1 MDPNCRSNDLPSL
14 APVSA
19 IGSAGGPV
27 RDEAETTPF
36 ETNGAPAW
44 KTAVAYAVMLGAT
57 GLAFAWIRG
66 RGAELV
72 AAEPAGPARFGGSA
86 AAVPQVAILL
96 HVLLALVVVIA
107 TARLLGA
114 LFKAIQQPP
123 VIGEVVA
130 GIVLGPSL
138 LGRLAPGLYAQ
149 LLPPAV
155 APHLN
160 LLAQVGVILFL
171 FLVGLEL
178 DTAALRRGTHA
189 TIAIS
194 HASIVVPFLL
204 GSALALFL
212 YPTLSSRDVPFT
224 VFALFLGV
232 SMSVTAFPV
241 LARILT
247 DRGLQATPL
256 GRLALTCAAVGDVT
270 AWCLLALIV
279 GIVQARVGSALA
291 TIGMTLAYIAFV
303 IFLVRPLM
311 VRLAARVDR
320 AGRLTQGPIAV
331 LLIALLLSAL
341 ATEWIGIHA
350 LFGAFLL
357 GAVVPHTS
365 RMAREVTA
373 RLEDLVIVLFLP
385 AFFAFTGLR
394 TEIGLVRGA
403 DQWLLCGLIVLVACL
418 GKFGGSF
425 AAARFAGLPWREA
438 SALGVLMNTRGLME
452 LVVLN
457 LGLDLKV
464 LSPLLFTMLVL
475 MAVVTTVATSPILH
489 ALGADR
495 PEPVPMAGHPVPP
508 LLDRGA

>member
-1 MDPNCRSNDLPSL
+1 MRGE
-14 APVSA
+14 A
-19 IGSAGGPV
+19 ITPL
-27 RDEAETTPF
+27 ETH
-36 ETNGAPAW
+36 GAPAW
-44 KTAVAYAVMLGAT
+44 KTGVAYALMLGAT
-57 GLAFAWIRG
+57 GIAFAWIRA
-66 RGAELV
+66 RGAGLV
-72 AAEPAGPARFGGSA
+72 APEPAGPARFGGSA
-86 AAVPQVAILL
+86 AAAPQVAILL
-96 HVLLALVVVIA
+96 HVLMALVAVIV

-114 LFKAIQQPP
+114 LFRAIQQPP

-138 LGRLAPGLYAQ
+138 LGRVAPRLYAQ
-149 LLPPAV
+149 LLPPAI

-178 DTAALRRGTHA
+178 DTAALSRGTHA
-189 TIAIS
+189 TVAIS

-204 GSALALFL
+204 GSGLALFL
-212 YPTLSSRDVPFT
+212 YPVLSSRDVPFT

-247 DRGLQATPL
+247 DRGLQSTPL
-256 GRLALTCAAVGDVT
+256 GRLALTCAAVDDVT
-270 AWCLLALIV
+270 AWCLLALVV

-291 TIGMTLAYIAFV
+291 TMGMTWAYIAFV
-303 IFLVRPLM
+303 VLLVRPLM

-320 AGRLTQGPIAV
+320 AGRLTQGAIAI
-331 LLIALLLSAL
+331 LLVTLLLSAL

-365 RMAREVTA
+365 RMARELTE

-385 AFFAFTGLR
+385 AFFAFTGMR

-403 DQWLLCGLIVLVACL
+403 GEWLLCGAIVAVACL
-418 GKFGGSF
+418 GKFGGSL

-475 MAVVTTVATSPILH
+475 MAVATTVMTSPILH

-495 PEPVPMAGHPVPP
+495 PEPVPRAGRPLPP
-508 LLDRGA
+508 LLDSGG

>member
-1 MDPNCRSNDLPSL
+1 MTPLPQ
-14 APVSA
+14 ANVP
-19 IGSAGGPV
+19 AG
-27 RDEAETTPF
+27 
-36 ETNGAPAW
+36 
-44 KTAVAYAVMLGAT
+44 KTAIAYGLMIAATVA
-57 GLAFAWIRG
+57 AFFWIRA
-66 RGAELV
+66 RGAGLV
-72 AAEPAGPARFGGSA
+72 APPPAGAERFGGA
-86 AAVPQVAILL
+86 AAATPQVEILL
-96 HVLLALVVVIA
+96 HVLVALVTIIV

-114 LFKAIQQPP
+114 LFKACHQPP

-138 LGRLAPGLYAQ
+138 LGRLAPGVYAAV
-149 LLPPAV
+149 LPAAV

-160 LLAQVGVILFL
+160 VLAQVGVILFL

-178 DTAALRRGTHA
+178 DTEALRRGTHA

-204 GSALALFL
+204 GSALALAI
-212 YPTLSSRDVPFT
+212 YPALSSRDVPFT

-247 DRGLQATPL
+247 DRGLQSTAL

-270 AWCLLALIV
+270 AWCLLAFVV
-279 GIVQARVGSALA
+279 GVVQARIGSAL
-291 TIGMTLAYIAFV
+291 TTVGLTLAYVAV
-303 IFLVRPLM
+303 VVLAVRPLM

-320 AGRLTQGPIAV
+320 KGRLTQGATAS
-331 LLIALLLSAL
+331 LLVALLLSAL

-365 RMAREVTA
+365 LMARELKA

-394 TEIGLVRGA
+394 TQIGLVQGA
-403 DQWLLCGLIVLVACL
+403 GQWLLCGVIVLVACL
-418 GKFGGSF
+418 GKFGGSY
-425 AAARFAGLPWREA
+425 AAARLTGLPWRKA
-438 SALGVLMNTRGLME
+438 AALGVLMNTRGLME

-464 LSPLLFTMLVL
+464 LSPVLFTMLVL
-475 MAVVTTVATSPILH
+475 MAVVTTVMTAPILH
-489 ALGADR
+489 ILGADR
-495 PEPVPMAGHPVPP
+495 RPEPARAPSPGGPFPVLP
-508 LLDRGA
+508 DESA